1 MCTIESVYCSENRLC
16 PLLCQSNTL
25 LKDSHEASNTYQ
37 KKKKSIRDPQKDF
50 QNKIEEKRD
59 KSWKDF

>member
-37 KKKKSIRDPQKDF
+37 KKKSIRDPQKDF